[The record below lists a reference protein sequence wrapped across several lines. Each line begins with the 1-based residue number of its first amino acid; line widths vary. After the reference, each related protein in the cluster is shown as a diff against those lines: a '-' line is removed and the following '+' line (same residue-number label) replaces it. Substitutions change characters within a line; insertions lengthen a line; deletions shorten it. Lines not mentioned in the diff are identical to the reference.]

1 MSVILSH
8 VSMTYGD
15 DHLYAGVTFELHRAD
30 RVALLGRNGSGKTT
44 LLRLIGGALTPTAGH
59 ITTAGRLAY
68 LPQFTDLPEVPL
80 LDAVRPP
87 ALDEALQQLRLA
99 ESGLTDPT
107 HEVLNVYGAAEETYR
122 LLGGYDFDQRAAEVL
137 HELELNPGWNAERLS
152 GGQRRRTLLAR
163 LLLTPAD
170 TYLLDEPTNHLDWP
184 SLEWLEGWVQASP
197 AAFLIVSHDRAF
209 LDATVTRCAE
219 LERGELREYPGN
231 YTEAIAVK
239 RNLREARERQYQAHQ
254 RKAQSLEQ
262 ERVNVQQRAASTD
275 RYNHKRKKP
284 GNKKFAKMRAQDVA
298 RTLARR
304 AKALEQRLDRMEAPK
319 RLLTEPNLVRVALSG
334 GADGPHDVLGLSNVA
349 LAVGDRPLLQG
360 LTAHVRRGE
369 KVAVVG
375 PNGSGKSTLLRA
387 LLGQLEPSGGE
398 LRRAELAVQW
408 SGQHGEELAAFS
420 TQREAL
426 LAADDCLTPQRMYE
440 VLAPL
445 GLPRNL
451 EHRVQDLSGGQRTRL
466 SLARLSLT
474 AAQLL
479 ILDEPTNHLDHAA
492 IESLQAVLQSYS
504 GTLIFASHDRQL
516 VADVATRYWWLEEGE
531 LRDVTDLGL
540 ETRGNGGTP

>member
-15 DHLYAGVTFELHRAD
+15 HLLYGGVHFELHRAD

-44 LLRLIGGALTPTAGH
+44 LLRLMEGALAPTTGH
-59 ITTAGRLAY
+59 VTTTGRVAY
-68 LPQFTDLPEVPL
+68 LPQLTDLPEASL
-80 LDAVRPP
+80 LDAVRPQ
-87 ALDEALQQLRLA
+87 ALDQALQCLRRA

-107 HEVLNVYGAAEETYR
+107 QEALNAYGAAEEVYR
-122 LLGGYDFDQRAAEVL
+122 LLGGYDFEQRAAEVL
-137 HELELNPGWNAERLS
+137 DELSLSPAWTTGQLS

-170 TYLLDEPTNHLDWP
+170 TYLLDEPTNHLDWS

-231 YTEAIAVK
+231 YTQAMEVK
-239 RNLREARERQYQAHQ
+239 RDLREARERQYRAHQ
-254 RKAQSLEQ
+254 RKAGSLEQ

-304 AKALEQRLDRMEAPK
+304 AKALERRLDRMEAPE

-334 GADGPHDVLGLSNVA
+334 GTHGPNDVLNLCEVT
-349 LAVGDRPLLQG
+349 LDVGGRPLLQD

-369 KVAVVG
+369 RVAVVG

-387 LLGQLEPSGGE
+387 LLGQLPPACGE
-398 LRRAELAVQW
+398 LRRAEMAVQW
-408 SGQHGEELAAFS
+408 SGQHGEELAPFG
-420 TQREAL
+420 TQGEAL
-426 LAADDCLTPQRMYE
+426 LAVDERLTPQRMYE
-440 VLAPL
+440 VLARL

-451 EHRVQDLSGGQRTRL
+451 DRRVEDLSGGQRTRL

-492 IESLQAVLQSYS
+492 IESLQSVLQAYP
-504 GTLIFASHDRQL
+504 GTLIFASHDRHL
-516 VADVATRYWWLEEGE
+516 VAEVATRYWWLEGGQ
-531 LRDVTDLGL
+531 LRDMTDLDL
-540 ETRGNGGTP
+540 EADGHPDGG

>member
-1 MSVILSH
+1 
-8 VSMTYGD
+8 MTFGD
-15 DHLYAGVTFELHRAD
+15 QPLYRGVNLELHPGERA
-30 RVALLGRNGSGKTT
+30 ALLGRNGSGKTT
-44 LLRLIGGALTPTAGH
+44 LLRVLAGTLVPTSGH
-59 ITTAGRLAY
+59 VTRSGRLAF
-68 LPQFTDLPEVPL
+68 LPQLTDLPDVPL
-80 LDAVRPP
+80 LDAVRPD
-87 ALDEALQQLRLA
+87 ALGATLHHLRAAEAALVH
-99 ESGLTDPT
+99 PT
-107 HEVLNVYGAAEETYR
+107 PEVLNTYGAAEEAYR
-122 LLGGYDFDQRAAEVL
+122 LLGGYDFEQRAAEVL
-137 HELELNPGWNAERLS
+137 DELALNPVWLTGQLS

-231 YTEAIAVK
+231 YTEAMEVK
-239 RNLREARERQYQAHQ
+239 RDLREARERQYHAHQ
-254 RKAQSLEQ
+254 RKAQALEQ

-275 RYNHKRKKP
+275 RYNHRRKKP

-304 AKALEQRLDRMEAPK
+304 AKALERRLDRMNAPR
-319 RLLTEPNLVRVALSG
+319 RLLTDPNLVRVGLREAAHGPNDILSLSG
-334 GADGPHDVLGLSNVA
+334 VDLE
-349 LAVGDRPLLQG
+349 VGGRLLVQG

-369 KVAVVG
+369 KIAVVG

-387 LLGQLEPSGGE
+387 LLGRVQPSRGE

-408 SGQHGEELAAFS
+408 SGQHGEELAAFG
-420 TQREAL
+420 TQQEAL
-426 LAADDCLTPQRMYE
+426 LAVDERLTPQRMYE
-440 VLAPL
+440 VLARL
-445 GLPRNL
+445 GLPRSL
-451 EHRVQDLSGGQRTRL
+451 DHRVGDLSGGQRTRL

-492 IESLQAVLQSYS
+492 IESLQGVLQAFT

-516 VADVATRYWWLEEGE
+516 VEEVASRYWWVEDGE
-531 LRDVTDLGL
+531 LRDVMDLAL
-540 ETRGNGGTP
+540 EVEANASEP